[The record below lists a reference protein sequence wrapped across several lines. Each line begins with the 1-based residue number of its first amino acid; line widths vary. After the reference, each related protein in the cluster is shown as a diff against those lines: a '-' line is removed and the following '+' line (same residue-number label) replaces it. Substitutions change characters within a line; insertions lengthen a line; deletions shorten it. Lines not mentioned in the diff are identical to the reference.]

1 MLIVCKFKA
10 KERNSKG
17 FAVKFMHTLAFCV
30 LFQKILHH
38 HRETLVNRL
47 SFFAYNLSEREVGCR
62 FGRTAENAY
71 LRSDGECRGILHFL
85 CSQGGFMRSAF
96 PFFHKHCR
104 IFRTP
109 CRFLPKHCAKARTA
123 CKHSGECGR
132 CFYETL
138 RKIHCVSIFNQKP
151 TL

>member
-10 KERNSKG
+10 KERNRKG
-17 FAVKFMHTLAFCV
+17 FATNFMHTLAFCV

-47 SFFAYNLSEREVGCR
+47 SFFAYNLSECEPDADL
-62 FGRTAENAY
+62 AERPEMLIFALMENVV
-71 LRSDGECRGILHFL
+71 GILHFL
-85 CSQGGFMRSAF
+85 CSQGGFLRRAF
-96 PFFHKHCR
+96 PFFYKHCR

-109 CRFLPKHCAKARTA
+109 CRFLPKHRAKARTA
-123 CKHSGECGR
+123 CKHSGERER

-138 RKIHCVSIFNQKP
+138 RKIHYVSIFKQKP

>member
-10 KERNSKG
+10 KERNCKG

-62 FGRTAENAY
+62 FGRTAGNAY
-71 LRSDGECRGILHFL
+71 LRSDGECRGILHFFCARKGAL
-85 CSQGGFMRSAF
+85 CAVLSRFFTSTAEFSERLADFCRSIVQRRAPPASTSERQDDVF
-96 PFFHKHCR
+96 TK
-104 IFRTP
+104 
-109 CRFLPKHCAKARTA
+109 L
-123 CKHSGECGR
+123 
-132 CFYETL
+132 
-138 RKIHCVSIFNQKP
+138 
-151 TL
+151 